1 MRQFDVIENPSS
13 RSRRHA
19 PYFVVLQSHYMEPLD
34 TVIVAPV
41 IRDAIRALTVL
52 DVPVEVDGETLLLTI
67 GELFAIEREI
77 LKTVRASLADQEDA
91 IRRAIGR
98 AFTGF

>member
-1 MRQFDVIENPSS
+1 
-13 RSRRHA
+13 
-19 PYFVVLQSHYMEPLD
+19 MEPLD